1 MCHSHSEQTEL
12 TQEYLD
18 SLAALAHYKMPSEE
32 ELRASALPHGW
43 QIEEGKLP
51 RPTAPSFIVTRPGE
65 A

>member
-1 MCHSHSEQTEL
+1 MCHSHSEQTEI

-32 ELRASALPHGW
+32 ELTASRMAGRSKK
-43 QIEEGKLP
+43 GKLP

-65 A
+65 G